1 MVVHIIE
8 DDEAVA
14 DALALALE
22 HLDHSIRIYLDGETF
37 MAQAHVSDND
47 WVIVDLGL
55 PGISGAEIVRDL
67 KRLAVPPKIIAIS
80 GKSRIKILQSV
91 KELPDLTILRKP
103 LSVDML
109 TAAMA

>member
-22 HLDHSIRIYLDGETF
+22 HLDHSTRIYLDGETF
-37 MAQAHVSDND
+37 MEQAHVSDGH

-55 PGISGAEIVRDL
+55 PGISGADIVRDL
-67 KRLAVPPKIIAIS
+67 KRLAMPPKIIAIS
-80 GKSRIKILQSV
+80 GKSRVKILQSL
-91 KELPDLTILRKP
+91 KELRDLTILRKP
-103 LSVDML
+103 LSIDML